1 MDYGISVRGRHYS
14 SLTKLIIKYIIIK
27 YMGVIMTQAKKPGR
41 PVGTG
46 KGGVIKY
53 LNDDQL
59 ERFMKAARSSPRDDL
74 LFSVM
79 LYVGARV
86 AEVASLKLDDVNIES
101 RQVVIRGVKSG
112 NTRVYTI
119 NGKLWKKY
127 KRWLKERSKIEDS
140 EKNPYLFITSHSVY
154 DEGISRD
161 GIQWLFKKYAKQA
174 GLEGFSAHSLRH
186 TTAIQRVR
194 AGHSA
199 VRIQKWLRQKSLT
212 STLRY
217 FDLAGKELQEDEN
230 EAQEVFDRFM

>member
-1 MDYGISVRGRHYS
+1 MFWTRSARCHSVRFQ
-14 SLTKLIIKYIIIK
+14 KY
-27 YMGVIMTQAKKPGR
+27 Q
-41 PVGTG
+41 
-46 KGGVIKY
+46 
-53 LNDDQL
+53 
-59 ERFMKAARSSPRDDL
+59 
-74 LFSVM
+74 
-79 LYVGARV
+79 
-86 AEVASLKLDDVNIES
+86 
-101 RQVVIRGVKSG
+101 
-112 NTRVYTI
+112 
-119 NGKLWKKY
+119 
-127 KRWLKERSKIEDS
+127 RWLKERSKIEDS

-174 GLEGFSAHSLRH
+174 ELEGFSAHSLRH

-230 EAQEVFDRFM
+230 EAQAVFDRFM